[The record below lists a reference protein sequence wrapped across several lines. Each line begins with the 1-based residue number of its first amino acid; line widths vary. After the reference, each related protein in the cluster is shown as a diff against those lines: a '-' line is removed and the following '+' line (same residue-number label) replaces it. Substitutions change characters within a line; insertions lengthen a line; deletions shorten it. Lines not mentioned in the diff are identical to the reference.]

1 MTLRL
6 LLAALMALALAACV
20 DGGGTSTNDPE
31 TVGGIIEC
39 RSEYFTNPLGKGR
52 LEFISP
58 EWCEETQERIFDPNL
73 YLLDCRAQK
82 QITVFNAVEQT
93 GPNSGDYRLT
103 GLGPAARSAMQSGG
117 LAAVT
122 RVLTAAGEDGEA
134 WGLGP
139 LPAQACAAA
148 G

>member
-1 MTLRL
+1 MIRSLPL
-6 LLAALMALALAACV
+6 ALMRPLAACV
-20 DGGGTSTNDPE
+20 EGGATSTNDPE
-31 TVGGIIEC
+31 IVGGIIEC
-39 RSEYFTNPLGKGR
+39 RSEYFTKPLGNGR

-58 EWCEETQERIFDPNL
+58 QWCEETQERIFDPNL
-73 YLLDCRAQK
+73 YLLDCKAQK

-93 GPNSGDYRLT
+93 GPNSGDYRLA

-139 LPAQACAAA
+139 DPAKACAAA